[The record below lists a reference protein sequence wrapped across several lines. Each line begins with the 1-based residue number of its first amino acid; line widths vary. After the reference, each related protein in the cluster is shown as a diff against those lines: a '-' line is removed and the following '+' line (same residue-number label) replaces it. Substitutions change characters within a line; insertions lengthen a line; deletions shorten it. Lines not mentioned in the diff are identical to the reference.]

1 MLTFYFFLID
11 NKGEEKKYVV
21 QGKNM
26 EEAKETFLKEEG
38 NKYKIK
44 TIKQIQKEDKWL
56 DLD

>member
-44 TIKQIQKEDKWL
+44 TIKQI
-56 DLD
+56 